1 MEGCGGIQP
10 WDRSFRIFMDDF
22 GKLFLYTISHKQ
34 LSRLTILLFHIG
46 DSAQGLIMFDGLLIR
61 PFSLLNDE

>member
-1 MEGCGGIQP
+1 
-10 WDRSFRIFMDDF
+10 MDDF

-46 DSAQGLIMFDGLLIR
+46 DSAQCLIMFDGLLIR
-61 PFSLLNDE
+61 QFSLLNDE